1 MNQHQLHDNVTRWLN
16 QERYVHSKE
25 KNDDTVFQFKIGDAV
40 NHLHVFESKKQ
51 KGILLIGI
59 EINPPPKLNNLYKKL
74 YNDNQREKLKI
85 ELEKRAQSNK
95 IELQFH
101 DEPWGV
107 KLNLYIVIDNKEDQH
122 FTFFVEQLNKIV
134 DVSDSMSKFLFAV
147 AFNNASDLKQQKG
160 R

>member
-1 MNQHQLHDNVTRWLN
+1 V
-16 QERYVHSKE
+16 
-25 KNDDTVFQFKIGDAV
+25 
-40 NHLHVFESKKQ
+40 
-51 KGILLIGI
+51 IGI

-74 YNDNQREKLKI
+74 YNDNQREKLRI

-95 IELQFH
+95 VELRFY

-107 KLNLYIVIDNKEDQH
+107 KLNLYIVIDNKEDQY

>member
-1 MNQHQLHDNVTRWLN
+1 MNQYRLLDSVTRWLN
-16 QERYVHSKE
+16 EEGYVHIKE
-25 KNDDTVFQFKIGDAV
+25 KNDDVVFQFKIGDAI

-51 KGILLIGI
+51 KGVLVIGI

-74 YNDNQREKLKI
+74 YNDNQREKLRI
-85 ELEKRAQSNK
+85 ELEKRAQSNEV
-95 IELQFH
+95 ELRFY

-107 KLNLYIVIDNKEDQH
+107 KFNLYIVIDNKEDQN